1 MFSIIYILYIS
12 IIFQWWKVCWGWQS
26 VLVSWWC
33 HSGIH
38 HWWFNLKKN
47 IFLLIFFSESKLGV
61 NLTLVPEFHS
71 HLESM
76 ASLTRDQL
84 MSHISVS
91 YLLEQGTNNNV
102 VSLDEPFPQSID
114 PTRYYQMII
123 MQTLNAFIS
132 DFIPCFVTCSVQSF
146 VLNIETWFSFAWSP
160 RLWFFVI

>member
-1 MFSIIYILYIS
+1 MESLLRLAIS
-12 IIFQWWKVCWGWQS
+12 SGFLMMSLWDTS
-26 VLVSWWC
+26 LV
-33 HSGIH
+33 IQ
-38 HWWFNLKKN
+38 FKKKN

-123 MQTLNAFIS
+123 MQTLNVFIS
-132 DFIPCFVTCSVQSF
+132 DFTPCFVTCSVQSF
-146 VLNIETWFSFAWSP
+146 VLNIET
-160 RLWFFVI
+160 